1 LILLWLYGTNQVG
14 DDFCTPENKY
24 FAIEGKGSNIIALR
38 GANDEFLPSTVCD
51 LDKPIFK
58 NIMTYQLMQNEK
70 GRADL
75 LIIVSNEFKM
85 SEMKI
90 IKNAIDFQ
98 TKGIIDIKIKMVDTL
113 ILSPRGKYKMYIS
126 NIGK

>member
-1 LILLWLYGTNQVG
+1 
-14 DDFCTPENKY
+14 
-24 FAIEGKGSNIIALR
+24 
-38 GANDEFLPSTVCD
+38 
-51 LDKPIFK
+51 
-58 NIMTYQLMQNEK
+58 MTYQLMQNEK

>member
-1 LILLWLYGTNQVG
+1 
-14 DDFCTPENKY
+14 
-24 FAIEGKGSNIIALR
+24 
-38 GANDEFLPSTVCD
+38 
-51 LDKPIFK
+51 
-58 NIMTYQLMQNEK
+58 
-70 GRADL
+70 
-75 LIIVSNEFKM
+75 M